1 MIMKA
6 LKKFFVLLVS
16 AILSLGVCLFGSCSA
31 GGGSSSIDDSDKY
44 VIYVMKDGEGVEG
57 VKISLCEP
65 NGQCLTPADT
75 DENGLVIF
83 EGAQFPVNNYH
94 ITVVRGLPAGY
105 TAPDVHTGTS
115 YGTFTIELVAE

>member
-1 MIMKA
+1 MKA

-16 AILSLGVCLFGSCSA
+16 AILSLGVCLFGACSA
-31 GGGSSSIDDSDKY
+31 GGSSSIDDSDKY

-94 ITVVRGLPAGY
+94 ITVVRGPAGY
-105 TAPDVHTGTS
+105 KVEEEKYTGTS

>member
-1 MIMKA
+1 MKA

-16 AILSLGVCLFGSCSA
+16 AILSLGVCLFGACNA

-57 VKISLCEP
+57 VGVSLCLATCP
-65 NGQCLTPADT
+65 LPTDT
-75 DENGLVIF
+75 DENGRVIF
-83 EGAQFPVNNYH
+83 EGTDYPIANYH
-94 ITVVRGLPAGY
+94 ITISQRDIPVGY
-105 TAPDVHTGTS
+105 KVEEEKYTGTS

>member
-1 MIMKA
+1 MKA

-16 AILSLGVCLFGSCSA
+16 AILSLGVCLFGACSA
-31 GGGSSSIDDSDKY
+31 GGGSSSIDDSNKY
-44 VIYVMKDGEGVEG
+44 VIYVMKDGDGVEG

-65 NGQCLTPADT
+65 GGQCLTPAET

-94 ITVVRGLPAGY
+94 VTVIRGLPTGY
-105 TAPDVHTGTS
+105 VVKEDVYTGTS
-115 YGTFTIELVAE
+115 YGTFTVELIAE